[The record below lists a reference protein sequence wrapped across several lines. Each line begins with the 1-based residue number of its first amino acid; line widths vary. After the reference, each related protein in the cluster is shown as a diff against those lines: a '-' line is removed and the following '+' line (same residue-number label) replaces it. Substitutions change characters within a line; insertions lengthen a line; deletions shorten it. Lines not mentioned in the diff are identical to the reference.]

1 MSVLVLRV
9 DDMERTRMFFEQMGL
24 TFVKEKHGKGPEH
37 YACEHG
43 ENVLEI
49 YPVKGYAISEV
60 KFIDE
65 RLTNTSLSI

>member
-9 DDMERTRMFFEQMGL
+9 DDMERVRMFFEQMGL

-37 YACEHG
+37 FAAEHG

-49 YPVKGYAISEV
+49 YPSRGYGSNDVVVFVKES
-60 KFIDE
+60 
-65 RLTNTSLSI
+65 NTTPPI